1 MKKYFPELDTISDIL
16 ATIPHPQI
24 QSIAHT
30 ICMCNDQD
38 TETFKVFVATN
49 PILQKERATMTQ
61 QVADDN
67 GSTIDEMY

>member
-1 MKKYFPELDTISDIL
+1 MKKCFPELDTISDIL

-38 TETFKVFVATN
+38 TETFEVFVATN
-49 PILQKERATMTQ
+49 PILQK
-61 QVADDN
+61 
-67 GSTIDEMY
+67 